1 MITEEH
7 RRHLSESHMGIKRMP
22 EALAKARKTMK
33 LKWKDPE
40 YRNKVIQARVGYKH
54 SEETKRKLSLVHI
67 SISPEQEEQIIKLY
81 QNGLTGDELKVNLNI
96 GRATIYG
103 CLKRNKIKRRPI
115 GHKKGRPSWSMG
127 IKFSEEQKAKLNME
141 GLNIGHPWNKG
152 KIGIYSEERL
162 KQMREFMKTKVGE
175 KANNWRGG
183 ISRAYKTGYNSIQYK
198 EWRKKTFERDNYT
211 CQDCGIHASEAGYL
225 TAHHIKSWSK
235 YPELRFKISNG
246 ITLCENC
253 HSKVDKYRAR
263 FKREVN

>member
-1 MITEEH
+1 
-7 RRHLSESHMGIKRMP
+7 MGIKRTP
-22 EALAKARKTMK
+22 EALAKFKKTMRE
-33 LKWKDPE
+33 KWADPE
-40 YRNKVIQARVGYKH
+40 FKAKMIESFKGHFV
-54 SEETKRKLSLVHI
+54 SEATKRKLSKAHL
-67 SISPEQEEQIIKLY
+67 SISDRQEADIIKLY
-81 QNGLTGDELKVNLNI
+81 KNLTADEISLKLNLN
-96 GRATIYG
+96 RAVVYS
-103 CLKRNKIKRRPI
+103 CLHRHKIQMRP
-115 GHKKGRPSWSMG
+115 MG
-127 IKFSEEQKAKLNME
+127 IRMGKIPWNKDLELSEEQKAKLNME
-141 GLNIGHPWNKG
+141 GLELGWAWNKG
-152 KIGIYSEERL
+152 KTGIYSENRL
-162 KQMREFMKTKVGE
+162 KQMSEFMKTRVGE

-198 EWRKKTFERDNYT
+198 EWRKKAFERDNYT